1 MKPTQ
6 KTSGASQK
14 KPLSTQPALM
24 AGGVKP
30 VEPVKPRNVYDSPT
44 DAVLT
49 RYIDSRMKQFLTR

>member
-1 MKPTQ
+1 MKPTS

-14 KPLSTQPALM
+14 KARISDTGMM
-24 AGGVKP
+24 ASGGKP
-30 VEPVKPRNVYDSPT
+30 VDPAKPRGVYDSPT